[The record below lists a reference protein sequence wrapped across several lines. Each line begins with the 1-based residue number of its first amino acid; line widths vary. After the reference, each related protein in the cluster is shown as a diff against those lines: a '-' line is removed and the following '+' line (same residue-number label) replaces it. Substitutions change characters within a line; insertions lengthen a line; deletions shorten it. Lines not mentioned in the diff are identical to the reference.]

1 MTYEQW
7 LESLA
12 EISALSDQATRE
24 EARLTRW
31 RRLSK
36 RGRKRLKKVL
46 QRLGIIGESLLV
58 ISGPADAER

>member
-1 MTYEQW
+1 MMTYEQW

-46 QRLGIIGESLLV
+46 QRLGIIGESFW
-58 ISGPADAER
+58 